1 MAATGS
7 LGLRNM
13 NLKNIEKLIRNLGYP
28 YEALVS
34 NEIIENL
41 PLVQAYEDDETLE
54 LTLLPG
60 LELIFWADTQV
71 LEMIYINL
79 DKMNNGERAYQG
91 ALPAYLEG
99 LSTRKD
105 VHAKLGKPMFSK
117 SLLELQGTGYEGWD
131 TYQLDNK
138 MHPAALLEFQY
149 IEDMEISKLVISLM
163 DKNV

>member
-1 MAATGS
+1 
-7 LGLRNM
+7 M

-60 LELIFWADTQV
+60 LELIFWADTEV

-79 DKMNNGERAYQG
+79 DKMNNGQRAYQG
-91 ALPAYLEG
+91 ALPAHLED
-99 LSTRKD
+99 LVTCED
-105 VHAKLGKPMFSK
+105 VHTALGKPMFSK
-117 SLLELQGTGYEGWD
+117 SLIELQGTGYEGWD

-149 IEDMEISKLVISLM
+149 IEGMAVSKIVISLM